1 VSDLARVLFAAALL
15 AALSAA
21 QSPPGY
27 AGPADSAATCTA
39 SAAGLDA
46 PLEHSAGLIDSGR
59 SPLILAIGSS
69 STLGIGASAPGLS
82 YPSRLERDLADKF
95 PKLAIRVV
103 NHGVGGQDANQELA
117 RLDYDLSALH
127 PDLVIWQV
135 GTNALLRGYDL
146 ETERHLIERG
156 VALAKGR
163 GVDVVLMDLQYA
175 PRVLVRGLWAD
186 MERLIADAA
195 KREHIGLFRR
205 FDIMR
210 EWSQSGRLSA
220 AALIGRDGLH
230 MTDASYG
237 CLAATLAQSL
247 EWAWEPQ
254 QPGRSAPSPHLHA
267 AAMAGAH
274 TLAISP

>member
-1 VSDLARVLFAAALL
+1 VRCLARVLFAAAFL
-15 AALSAA
+15 ATLSAA
-21 QSPPGY
+21 QSRPGN
-27 AGPADSAATCTA
+27 AGPADPTAPCTA
-39 SAAGLDA
+39 SAPDLDA
-46 PLEHSAGLIDSGR
+46 PLERTTRLIDTGN

-82 YPSRLERDLADKF
+82 YPGRLERDLADTF

-117 RLDYDLSALH
+117 RLGRDLSALH

-156 VALAKGR
+156 VALAKER

-175 PRVLVRGLWAD
+175 PRVLARPPWPD
-186 MERLIADAA
+186 MERLIADTA
-195 KREHIGLFRR
+195 KRERIGFFRR
-205 FDIMR
+205 FDLMR
-210 EWSQSGRLSA
+210 EWSQSGRLAA

-237 CLAATLAQSL
+237 CLAVTLAQSL
-247 EWAWEPQ
+247 ERAWRPQ
-254 QPGRSAPSPHLHA
+254 QARARGPSPRHHA
-267 AAMAGAH
+267 AVTAGASA
-274 TLAISP
+274 LAISP

>member
-1 VSDLARVLFAAALL
+1 VSGLTRVLFAAALL

-21 QSPPGY
+21 QSRPGN
-27 AGPADSAATCTA
+27 ADPAESRATCAA

-46 PLEHSAGLIDSGR
+46 PLERSARLIDTGN

-69 STLGIGASAPGLS
+69 STLGIGATAPSLS

-117 RLDYDLSALH
+117 RLDRDLSGLR

-135 GTNALLRGYDL
+135 GTNALLRGYALD
-146 ETERHLIERG
+146 TEQHLIERG
-156 VALAKGR
+156 VALAKER

-175 PRVLVRGLWAD
+175 PRVLARASWAD
-186 MERLIADAA
+186 MERLIADTA
-195 KREHIGLFRR
+195 KRERIGFFRR

-210 EWSQSGRLSA
+210 EWSHSGRMTA
-220 AALIGRDGLH
+220 TALIGPDGLH
-230 MTDASYG
+230 MTDASYS

-247 EWAWEPQ
+247 GQAWRLQ
-254 QPGRSAPSPHLHA
+254 QMGARAPLAHQHVA
-267 AAMAGAH
+267 ATAGAGAV
-274 TLAISP
+274 AISP